1 MEGPVAINY
10 RLILEIFDVLI
21 VAYLIYRI
29 LLLIRGTR
37 ATQMILSL
45 AALAI
50 LAVAAE
56 WLQLSSLDWL
66 LSSLKTVWVIGF
78 LILFQPELRK
88 ALTQFGQNPLFK
100 QLLRVGETASLGEV
114 QKALESMSKKGLGGI
129 VVIERNV
136 GLRSYVETGT
146 PIEAVVS
153 AELIETIF
161 TSPSPL
167 HDGAVVIRGNQLVAA
182 GCILPLS
189 QNPSLD
195 RTLGTRHRAIV
206 GLSEETD
213 AIAIA
218 VSEETRRISVA
229 QRGTITRLENPSEL
243 RSHLGEMLKSDEPAA
258 EERSAAVV

>member
-1 MEGPVAINY
+1 VTINY

-45 AALAI
+45 AVLAI
-50 LAVAAE
+50 LAVVAE

-100 QLLRVGETASLGEV
+100 QLLHVTETASLGEI

-161 TSPSPL
+161 TPPSPL
-167 HDGAVVIRGNQLVAA
+167 HDGAVIIRGSQIAAA

-189 QNPSLD
+189 QNPLLD

-229 QRGTITRLENPSEL
+229 QRGAITRLAQASEL
-243 RSHLGEMLKSDEPAA
+243 RSRLGELLKSDEPTA
-258 EERSAAVV
+258 EERSATAAV

>member
-1 MEGPVAINY
+1 MAINI

-78 LILFQPELRK
+78 LVLFQPELRK

-100 QLLRVGETASLGEV
+100 QLLRVSETASLGEL

-146 PIEAVVS
+146 LIEAVVS

-161 TSPSPL
+161 TPPSPL
-167 HDGAVVIRGNQLVAA
+167 HDGAIVVRGNQIVAA

-195 RTLGTRHRAIV
+195 RALGTRHRAIV

-218 VSEETRRISVA
+218 VSEETRRISIA
-229 QRGTITRLENPSEL
+229 QRGTITRLTQSSEL
-243 RSHLGEMLKSDEPAA
+243 RSHLGELLKAEEPAA
-258 EERSAAVV
+258 EERSAAAV

>member
-1 MEGPVAINY
+1 MAINY

-21 VAYLIYRI
+21 VAFLIYRI

-45 AALAI
+45 AVLAI

-100 QLLRVGETASLGEV
+100 QILRVSETASLGEV
-114 QKALESMSKKGLGGI
+114 QKALETMSKKGLGGI

-161 TSPSPL
+161 TPPSPL
-167 HDGAVVIRGNQLVAA
+167 HDGAVVIRGNQIAAA

-189 QNPSLD
+189 QNPTLD

-229 QRGTITRLENPSEL
+229 QRGTITRLAQTSDL
-243 RSHLGEMLKSDEPAA
+243 RSHLGVLLKGEETAA
-258 EERSAAVV
+258 EERSTAAAV